1 MMKASHAEGG
11 CPGGEQGSSGLEM
24 LRAMKLP
31 QIKTQAMGWN
41 KQWRYLFRFQTV
53 IPYDS

>member
-11 CPGGEQGSSGLEM
+11 CPGGEQGSSGLKM
-24 LRAMKLP
+24 LHAMKLP
-31 QIKTQAMGWN
+31 QIKTQAMGWI

-53 IPYDS
+53 IPFDS